1 MKTKSINLI
10 VRDALLS
17 RKLPLHYYSRFL
29 HHALTIVD
37 ELSLDFDLG
46 NNVKTVELDVTSYQ
60 RAVLPADFVD
70 VIDVS
75 AKSGDKLLPLERD
88 RSLNKKYN
96 YDGNGNKIAFPSSES
111 NSELNS
117 LVAITS
123 STVNL
128 NSRGELKGRY
138 YGSKRVAKFTYD
150 VDSGNEELVFG
161 TDMDLTKVTLT
172 YLTTGV
178 SRSSANLVT
187 PYANDTITKYIYMME
202 SMNSKDRIGIY
213 QIAKQDYNIARA
225 NLRARLNAM
234 DTAEIIGALRRGI
247 HGGLKN

>member
-1 MKTKSINLI
+1 MKTKSLNLI

-29 HHALTIVD
+29 HHALVALD

-46 NNVKTVELDVTSYQ
+46 TNIKTVELDVTSYK

-70 VIDVS
+70 VVDVS
-75 AKSGDKLLPLERD
+75 AKNGDKLLPLERS
-88 RSLNKKYN
+88 RNLNKQYN
-96 YDGNGNKIAFPSSES
+96 RDESGNKIPFPSTQD

-123 STVNL
+123 NTINANST
-128 NSRGELKGRY
+128 GELNGRFF
-138 YGSKRVAKFTYD
+138 GARRQANLVYD
-150 VDSGNEELVFG
+150 VDTTNQELVFG

-172 YLTTGV
+172 YVTTGV

-187 PYANDTITKYIYMME
+187 PYANDVITKYIFMME
-202 SMNSKDRIGIY
+202 ALNSNQRIGIY
-213 QIAKQDYNIARA
+213 QIAKNDYNVARK

-234 DTAEIIGALRRGI
+234 DSAEIIGALRRGI